1 MERDLERYATDYL
14 ADYGFERWQVQY
26 RRAALLQNVADRF
39 AGAVLEVGCGI
50 EPLFA
55 HAPPVQEWHVI
66 EPARAFADH
75 ARHVAAAQPHAQRQV
90 NVHEGFLEDSV
101 DQLRRACPAGFD
113 LVIASALIQEIPDPV
128 RLLASL
134 AAVLRP
140 GGWLYLDASNAGSLH
155 RRMAVAMGLLER
167 LDTPSAR
174 AVRMQGRAVYD
185 LPHLVHEVEEAGFR
199 VERTGG
205 ILLKPFE
212 HARME
217 RALDTGVIEPAHLDA
232 FARLGEQYPDLA
244 SEIWVLATRA

>member
-26 RRAALLQNVADRF
+26 RREALLRNVADRF

-50 EPLFA
+50 EPLFM
-55 HAPPVQEWHVI
+55 HAPPVQAWHVI

-75 ARHVAAAQPHAQRQV
+75 ARHVAADQPHAQRHV
-90 NVHEGFLEDSV
+90 DVHEGFLEDSV
-101 DQLRRACPAGFD
+101 EPLRRACPAGFD
-113 LVIASALIQEIPDPV
+113 LVIASALIQEIPDPT
-128 RLLASL
+128 RFL
-134 AAVLRP
+134 AALATVVRP

-155 RRMAVAMGLLER
+155 RRMAVEMGLLER
-167 LDTPSAR
+167 LDTPTAR
-174 AVRMQGRAVYD
+174 ALRMQRRAVYD
-185 LPHLVHEVEEAGFR
+185 LPHLVQEVEEAGFR

-212 HARME
+212 HVRME

-244 SEIWVLATRA
+244 SEIWILASHA